1 MRRLCVTLD
10 QATRVRKTV
19 GKLGALIC
27 ILFFVSLLDSCVA
40 RVREPLF
47 TVHLLPGQSEPVEG
61 QLDHTVKVISQ
72 LRVETTSPSV
82 QLTPE
87 KFQSGFWFGG
97 NMWIGVITA
106 AADAKAGTYDM
117 RVFDANVPDSKPVAA
132 YRAIVYRDY
141 SAMRESFYSVI
152 QRVFDVRPWIVALW
166 CIPAIG
172 LVFGAM
178 YLLSWRIE
186 RLLADMG
193 RAEVFQVQ
201 KVDQGIELWFGL
213 GKKHGVEAGMQVN
226 VSTDSGSHICTAV
239 VLRTDD
245 ENGIALADDRA
256 ERLPKGAVVSLSA
269 DQSSVER
276 G

>member
-1 MRRLCVTLD
+1 
-10 QATRVRKTV
+10 VRKIV

-27 ILFFVSLLDSCVA
+27 ILFFVSLLDSCIA

-47 TVHLLPGQSEPVEG
+47 TVHLLPGLSEPVEG
-61 QLDHTVKVISQ
+61 QLDYTVKSVAQ
-72 LRVETTSPSV
+72 LRVETSSPSV

-106 AADAKAGTYDM
+106 ADDAKAGTYDM

-132 YRAIVYRDY
+132 YRAIVYQDYAALRDSY
-141 SAMRESFYSVI
+141 YSVI
-152 QRVFDVRPWIVALW
+152 HRTFDVRPWMVAL
-166 CIPAIG
+166 CSLPALG
-172 LVFGAM
+172 LMFGTM
-178 YLLSWRIE
+178 YLLSWRVE
-186 RLLADMG
+186 RLLAAKG
-193 RAEVFQVQ
+193 LAEVFQVQ
-201 KVDQGIELWFGL
+201 KVDEGIELWFGL
-213 GKKHGVEAGMQVN
+213 GKKHGVDVGMQVT
-226 VSTDSGSHICTAV
+226 VSTDSGSHICTAT

-245 ENGIALADDRA
+245 ENGIALADARA

-269 DQSSVER
+269 NQSSVFR